1 MLSVDVEVSILNG
14 GLEISLVVL
23 LVLIGNLL
31 LNELKLVGVE
41 GAVAHEVSEKA
52 DSLADVA
59 TEDLHL
65 EGADLS
71 ASLGLEAGTHLL
83 NGLVDVALCV
93 AGSAAGQHLLK
104 KVSAAGGL
112 KVLIAGARADENT
125 N

>member
-1 MLSVDVEVSILNG
+1 MLSVDVEVSIFNG
-14 GLEISLVVL
+14 GLEVSLVVL

-31 LNELKLVGVE
+31 LNELKLVSVE
-41 GAVAHEVSEKA
+41 SAVANEVSKKA
-52 DSLADVA
+52 DSLADVS

-71 ASLGLEAGTHLL
+71 ASLALEAGTHLL
-83 NGLVDVALCV
+83 NGLVDVALGV
-93 AGSAAGQHLLK
+93 ARSAAGQHLLK